1 MSTTGVSHVNLPNHQ
16 KSESPMDQTDLFLR
30 ASRRALFI
38 VLLMILALG
47 ATVLGR
53 ALWPDGL
60 LATWPVR
67 LPWLLPVLIVITAV
81 VGRKL
86 MRGRAWDHNGPQEKM
101 LLQDEFRRMNLS
113 RSQRAALIA
122 VLVLQIPLGLL
133 FAHLPA
139 MRAVMAMGVTTITM
153 GMVTLISLFLFF
165 DRD

>member
-1 MSTTGVSHVNLPNHQ
+1 MSLPEPQ
-16 KSESPMDQTDLFLR
+16 KSESSHNETDLLLR

-53 ALWPDGL
+53 ALWPDSA

-67 LPWLLPVLIVITAV
+67 LPWLLPVLIVLTGVA
-81 VGRKL
+81 GRLL
-86 MRGRAWDHNGPQEKM
+86 MRGRAWDPKGLEMKKIQ
-101 LLQDEFRRMNLS
+101 QDEFRQMNLS
-113 RSQRAALIA
+113 RAQRAALIS

-139 MRAVMAMGVTTITM
+139 MRAVMAMGVTT
-153 GMVTLISLFLFF
+153 VTLGMATLIMLFLFF

>member
-1 MSTTGVSHVNLPNHQ
+1 MNLPEPQNT
-16 KSESPMDQTDLFLR
+16 ESSQDRMELFLR

-53 ALWPDGL
+53 ALWPDSA

-67 LPWLLPVLIVITAV
+67 LPWLLPVPIVITGVA
-81 VGRKL
+81 GRLL
-86 MRGRAWDHNGPQEKM
+86 MRGRAWDPDGLEVKKIQ
-101 LLQDEFRRMNLS
+101 QDEFRRMNLS
-113 RSQRAALIA
+113 RAQRAALIA
-122 VLVLQIPLGLL
+122 VLGLQIPLGLL

-139 MRAVMAMGVTTITM
+139 MRAVMAMGVATITL
-153 GMVTLISLFLFF
+153 GMTTLITLFLFF

>member
-1 MSTTGVSHVNLPNHQ
+1 MNLHNPP
-16 KSESPMDQTDLFLR
+16 KSESPTDQTDLFLR

-53 ALWPDGL
+53 ALWPDSL

-67 LPWLLPVLIVITAV
+67 LPWLLPALIVITAV

-86 MRGRAWDHNGPQEKM
+86 MQGRTWDPNGPQEKM

-113 RSQRAALIA
+113 RAQRSALIT

-153 GMVTLISLFLFF
+153 GMATLISFFLFF